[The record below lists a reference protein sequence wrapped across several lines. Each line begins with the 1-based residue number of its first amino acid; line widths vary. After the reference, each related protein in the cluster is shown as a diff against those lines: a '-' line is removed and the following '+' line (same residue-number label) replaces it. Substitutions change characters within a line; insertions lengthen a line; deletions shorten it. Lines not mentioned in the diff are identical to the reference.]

1 MTASRY
7 ALRPEAG
14 PVPLDSLNRS
24 QCEALT
30 AIAAALSQA
39 VEDAARSHQSR
50 EPEDADLAI
59 DTDRVSRLFFVSG
72 QPGSGKTSLYVTLR
86 AIVGTDSRYKDIR
99 TEYRR
104 GLPDISFSDLEGK
117 TRWLDPLDLEVAV
130 DEGENLL
137 AAVLVRISEAID
149 HSSLSASKARRDA
162 MEQLGELEN
171 DIGIAWDGNLKARAG
186 FLDPDSYSQETIR
199 TQRARLRTNNRL
211 RSALD
216 TLSKG
221 FSGQELFV
229 LPIDDFYLKPTA
241 SLDLLR
247 LLRMISVPRLFFL
260 MMGDIKTV
268 EALFFEKALA
278 DWTAVAGPQVFSTLQ
293 ERTRQEV
300 LPRAREMKA
309 RYLRKL
315 IPAGQ
320 RATIHWTE
328 WDEALKFKP
337 PATKDS
343 DSDRRLDHLLSDVRT
358 CWKGGP
364 DNEEDRNLLN
374 YLVSPP
380 APKNENPNTV
390 KSVFRET
397 YSGLQIL
404 DATPREIL
412 DLWISLTRFSQKKAA
427 GKQAPAYLQMVVEC
441 ALLAIEEQDFLTE
454 DDQEILRFA
463 FPTSIRDDLQVR
475 TNRLRLT
482 QKFSP
487 WRSDSTKD
495 VLVRPHL
502 DWNLGIL
509 RRKPQ
514 MTKCN
519 SGAKCHGPQE
529 TQGQD
534 GQDGANEKWHLPPRL
549 AAWIILLHDLAWQ
562 WCHNSLLEN
571 LVQRLRSKIGD
582 SVIWIESTK
591 DLDTVPSGWAWYK
604 QEGRDHWVHFPLPE
618 VDTFRQLDRFL
629 AIWNRQV
636 PNGLESVKSDTEAK
650 QRKRKVALGWAKAAW
665 IVEKDSERRYHA
677 YVSAEQDT
685 DDGDGKQHTAYVAL
699 LKGWDGGEN
708 EQRDEFVKDLFA
720 DRSVLLNWV
729 AWSPE

>member
-24 QCEALT
+24 QCEALKAT
-30 AIAAALSQA
+30 VAALSQA
-39 VEDAARSHQSR
+39 MKDAARSHQSR
-50 EPEDADLAI
+50 EPEEGDLAI

-99 TEYRR
+99 TEYRE
-104 GLPDISFSDLEGK
+104 GLPDISFSDLEGQ

-130 DEGENLL
+130 DDEENLL

-149 HSSLSASKARRDA
+149 HSSFTASKAGRDA
-162 MEQLGELEN
+162 MEQLAELEN

-199 TQRARLRTNNRL
+199 TQRARLRTNRRL

-221 FSGQELFV
+221 SSGQELFV

-278 DWTAVAGPQVFSTLQ
+278 DWTAVAGPQVLSTLQ
-293 ERTRQEV
+293 ERTRQEA

-320 RATIHWTE
+320 RATIDWAE
-328 WDEALKFKP
+328 WDEALKFTP
-337 PATKDS
+337 PPTKDS
-343 DSDRRLDHLLSDVRT
+343 DNDRRLGHLLSDVRI

-364 DNEEDRNLLN
+364 DAEEGRNLLN

-380 APKNENPNTV
+380 VPKNENPKTV
-390 KSVFRET
+390 KNVYRET
-397 YSGLQIL
+397 YSGLQVL
-404 DATPREIL
+404 DAAPREIL
-412 DLWISLTRFSQKKAA
+412 DLWISLPRFSRRKTA
-427 GKQAPAYLQMVVEC
+427 GNQAPAYLRMVVEC

-454 DDQEILRFA
+454 DDQEILRFV
-463 FPTSIRDDLQVR
+463 FPTSSRDDLRVR
-475 TNRLRLT
+475 THRLRLAP
-482 QKFSP
+482 KLSP
-487 WRSDSTKD
+487 WRSTSTKD

-502 DWNLGIL
+502 DWYLGVL
-509 RRKPQ
+509 HREPP
-514 MTKCN
+514 MTECK

-534 GQDGANEKWHLPPRL
+534 GHDGANEKWHLPPRL
-549 AAWIILLHDLAWQ
+549 AAWIILLHDLAWE
-562 WCHNSLLEN
+562 WRHDSLLAN
-571 LVQRLRSKIGD
+571 LIWKLRSRIAD
-582 SVIWIESTK
+582 SVILIESTK
-591 DLDTVPSGWAWYK
+591 DLDTAPSGWAWYR
-604 QEGRDHWVHFPLPE
+604 QEESDDWVHFPLPD

-629 AIWNRQV
+629 AIWKLEL
-636 PNGLESVKSDTEAK
+636 PSDMESVKLDTEIS
-650 QRKRKVALGWAKAAW
+650 QQKRQLALGWAMAAW
-665 IVEKDSERRYHA
+665 TVEKDSERRYHA
-677 YVSAEQDT
+677 YVASQQGT
-685 DDGDGKQHTAYVAL
+685 GGGDGEQHAKYLAL
-699 LKGWDGGEN
+699 LRRWYEGEN
-708 EQRDEFVKDLFA
+708 KQRDEFVNNLFA
-720 DRSVLLNWV
+720 GTLLLNWV
-729 AWSPE
+729 GLEPK